1 MQVGDL
7 VKYHR
12 AGKRPEAGLV
22 FDIDERRD
30 TYGYSV
36 NYYCVKFSDTSLKL
50 SEERLEVISSA
61 SR

>member
-12 AGKRPEAGLV
+12 AGKCPKAGLI
-22 FDIDERRD
+22 FDIDERID
-30 TYGYSV
+30 AYGYSV

-50 SEERLEVISSA
+50 SEERLEVISA